1 MSIVKE
7 LDKVSGTDTRSKNIE
22 DAVKKLKND
31 DDQSD
36 MFVINFDFSAQ
47 GVVTADKTPAEFRN
61 AMVAKKHIVAFNGAV
76 LCPPIGIHDDQNNVD
91 FIGFVVSRYAT
102 VNMATDQQVSSTS
115 DTSLCVLATPNNE
128 NWIQFMLST
137 KDAQ

>member
-22 DAVKKLKND
+22 VAVKKLKND
-31 DDQSD
+31 DDRSD
-36 MFVINFDFSAQ
+36 MFVINFDFSSP
-47 GVVTADKTPAEFRN
+47 GVVAADKTPAEFRD
-61 AMVAKKHIVAFNGAV
+61 AMNAKKHIVAFNGAM
-76 LCPPIGIHDDQNNVD
+76 LCPPIGIHDDGNNVD

-102 VNMATDQQVSSTS
+102 VNMAADQQVSSTS

-128 NWIQFMLST
+128 NWVPLALKT
-137 KDAQ
+137 KDVQ